1 MEVTMF
7 NLKPENM
14 TGDTNKLLFAILTEL
29 KKLNE
34 TQSLRQIANDVVVEQ
49 KVVKPKAPKK
59 DKPKKEVVK
68 NVNTRQTRK
77 LSKVQQ

>member
-1 MEVTMF
+1 MF

-14 TGDTNKLLFAILTEL
+14 TGDTNKLLFAILAEL

-34 TQSLRQIANDVVVEQ
+34 TQSLRQIANDVVVET